1 MARRQA
7 TEELVYLPLG
17 GAGEIGMNLY
27 LYGTGPADARKWI
40 IVDLGIGFADETLPG
55 IDVVVPDITFLEAER
70 NNILAVV
77 LTHAHED
84 HFGALATLW
93 PRLEVPVYATPFTAA
108 MLRVRLDE
116 QGFGEDFPLHVV
128 DLGAHFE
135 LGPFNIE
142 YITVTHSIPE
152 PNALLITTA
161 AGRVLH
167 TGDWKIDDR
176 PVLGAPTDEAR
187 MREIGAEGVDA
198 MICDSTNVFREGT
211 SASETDVAAHLA
223 EIIAGAAQRVAV
235 TTFSSNVARILSLA
249 RAAHAA
255 GREVVVAGRALHRVI
270 AVARETG
277 WLEGAGQFHDQNVCS
292 DLPRDKVLVMLT
304 GSQGEPRAA
313 LSRVARD
320 SHPNVALEEGDLVIF
335 SSKTIPG
342 NEKPVSAIENR
353 LVARGI
359 EVIDAD
365 RHLVHVTGHP
375 RRDELGQMYDWVRP
389 DLSIPMHGEMRHLH
403 EHAALARQCGVK
415 NAMVVANGTMVRLAP
430 GPAEVID
437 ETASGRIL
445 RDGNLL
451 IREDDPAVRD
461 RRRLSQNGAVFIAL
475 VTNQRGDVLVD
486 PDFEIIGLPALAGD
500 GREIAVIVEDTI
512 DAAID
517 ALPGPRRRDPDHLA
531 EMVRR
536 AVRSTLDGI
545 WGKKTDCRV
554 SVTQV

>member
-7 TEELVYLPLG
+7 TDEFVYLPLG

-27 LYGTGPADARKWI
+27 LYGAGPADARKWI

-128 DLGAHFE
+128 DLGARFE

-161 AGRVLH
+161 AGRVFH

-176 PVLGAPTDEAR
+176 PVIGAPTDEAR

-223 EIIAGAAQRVAV
+223 EIIAGATQRVAV

-277 WLEGAGQFHDQNVCS
+277 WLERAGQFHDQNVCS

-320 SHPNVALEEGDLVIF
+320 SHPNVGLEEGDLVIF

-342 NEKPVSAIENR
+342 NEKAVSAIENR

-359 EVIDAD
+359 EVIDAG

-375 RRDELGQMYDWVRP
+375 RRDELRQMYDWVRP
-389 DLSIPMHGEMRHLH
+389 NLAIPMHGEMRHLH
-403 EHAALARQCGVK
+403 EHAVLARQCGVE
-415 NAMVVANGTMVRLAP
+415 NAMVVAKGTMVRLAP

-451 IREDDPAVRD
+451 NREDDPAVRD

-500 GREIAVIVEDTI
+500 GREIAAIVEDTI

-536 AVRSTLDGI
+536 AVRSTLDDI
-545 WGKKTDCRV
+545 WGKRTDCRV